1 MIAVGLGGSECHLDT
16 ITNVF
21 ATADV
26 IRLTAEYTPSLRAGT
41 TVTLDLR
48 SVGSHG
54 TEAKGYPATITFDVA
69 TSCVFGDVARRGLP
83 AGHYR
88 LDVVPDTAPAI
99 DAEFEVK

>member
-16 ITNVF
+16 ITEVF

-26 IRLTAEYTPSLRAGT
+26 IRVTAQYTPSLRAGT

-48 SVGSHG
+48 SDG

-69 TSCVFGDVARRGLP
+69 TSCVFGDAARQGLP

-99 DAEFEVK
+99 GAEFDVK